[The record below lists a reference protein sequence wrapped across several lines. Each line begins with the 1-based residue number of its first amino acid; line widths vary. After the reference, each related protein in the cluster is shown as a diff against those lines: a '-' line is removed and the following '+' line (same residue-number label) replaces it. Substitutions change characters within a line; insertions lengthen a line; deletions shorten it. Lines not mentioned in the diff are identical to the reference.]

1 MERTAL
7 VTGSPARVADVGDA
21 LEKVGFA
28 VVRVGG
34 DRDNLAAARAAVS
47 PGSLGCYVQLP
58 GDTTV
63 DSPSLV
69 ERVRQFL
76 ATGLLARFE
85 AAAVVQPLLAPDAC
99 VVLVAGN
106 LPGAATPDDRH
117 ARIDLLRVLARALL
131 SESHEDDLRVVVV
144 GYDRSPEEI
153 AEIAANRGEDRRR
166 RAAAVASLPN
176 TLNYAD
182 WQKEVLTMTT
192 SEE

>member
-1 MERTAL
+1 MERIAL
-7 VTGSPARVADVGDA
+7 VTGSAARVADVGDA

-28 VVRVGG
+28 VTRAGG
-34 DRDNLAAARAAVS
+34 DRDSLAAACAAIP

-58 GDTTV
+58 GDATV

-76 ATGLLARFE
+76 ARGLLARFE
-85 AAAVVQPLLAPDAC
+85 AAAAVQPLLASDAC

-106 LPGAATPDDRH
+106 LPGATTPDDRH
-117 ARIDLLRVLARALL
+117 ARIDLLRVLARAIL
-131 SESHEDDLRVVVV
+131 SESVERDLRAVVV

-166 RAAAVASLPN
+166 RAAQVASLPN
-176 TLNYAD
+176 SLNYAD
-182 WQKEVLTMTT
+182 WQKEVLSMTT